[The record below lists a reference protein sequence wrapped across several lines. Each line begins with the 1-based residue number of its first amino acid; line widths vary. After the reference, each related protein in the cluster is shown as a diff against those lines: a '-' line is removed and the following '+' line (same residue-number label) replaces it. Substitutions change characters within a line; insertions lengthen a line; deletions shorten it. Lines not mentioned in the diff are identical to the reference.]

1 VLALLGLAGVA
12 FLYVMLVP
20 PTPRPPRKERPP
32 SAPLPAHENAWT
44 DYAEALTDLRREA
57 APLWLREGSSST
69 ALTADQRAYLARHAD
84 ALVHL
89 RAGVTRPRLEY
100 FHEAPTVITP
110 VPDLRAVRL
119 LAEVAAAEGQR
130 LREAGDPAGALE
142 LETAAYHY
150 GTDLAQLD
158 AGLLLPI
165 TATGCRRSAAAALFD
180 SLGKAAPAEAFAR
193 AARAV
198 AEEDR
203 RMPSAWQA
211 TESEWR
217 LINRTVEEGFLGAPG
232 GPAAPSAFRL
242 RVFASFAQQHDA
254 ALEEARPLLES
265 WDFPGLQ
272 RLDERLLTSLRQRA
286 SPWRSFRLIDNMAA
300 RITAGVVAPLGRPA
314 RLLYVD
320 RANGAAFQLLAACRA
335 YQLAHGGLPTDP
347 RAALAEAGLAWP
359 LDPARGRSVGY
370 RMDADGATAWLA
382 GFDGQDDG
390 GRAPYLDLVQATIAP
405 GTDLVYRLG
414 DTPPTL
420 RTRASMA
427 ARSRP

>member
-1 VLALLGLAGVA
+1 LGVLGLAGIV

-20 PTPRPPRKERPP
+20 PSRVPPRKERPL
-32 SAPLPAHENAWT
+32 SASLPAHENAWT
-44 DYAEALTDLRREA
+44 EYAEALADLRREA
-57 APLWLREGSSST
+57 APLWLREATSST

-89 RAGVTRPRLEY
+89 RAGATRPRFEY

-110 VPDLRAVRL
+110 IPDLQAVRQ
-119 LAEVAAAEGQR
+119 LAEVAAAEGHR
-130 LREAGDPAGALE
+130 LREAGDPAGALD

-165 TATGCRRSAAAALFD
+165 TATGCRRSAAAALFA
-180 SLGKAAPAEAFAR
+180 SLGKEAPAEAFAR

-198 AEEDR
+198 GAEDR

-217 LINRTVEEGFLGAPG
+217 LINRTVADGFLGASG
-232 GPAAPSAFRL
+232 GPAAPSAFRR

-254 ALEEARPLLES
+254 ALEEARPVLES

-272 RLDERLLTSLRQRA
+272 RLDERLLPALRRRA
-286 SPWRSFRLIDNMAA
+286 SPWRGFRLIDNMAA

-359 LDPARGRSVGY
+359 LDPTRGRPVGY
-370 RMDADGATAWLA
+370 RLDADGATAWLA

-414 DTPPTL
+414 ESPPTL
-420 RTRASMA
+420 RTLASVA